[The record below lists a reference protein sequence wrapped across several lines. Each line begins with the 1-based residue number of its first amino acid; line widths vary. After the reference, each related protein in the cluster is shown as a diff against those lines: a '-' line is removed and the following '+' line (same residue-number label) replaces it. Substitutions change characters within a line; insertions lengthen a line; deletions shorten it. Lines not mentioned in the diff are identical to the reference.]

1 MNGFIIH
8 RSSFIVML
16 YYPRPLATLLEQL
29 EKLPGVGPKS
39 AQRLA
44 FHILRASRED
54 GQKLAQAIVNV
65 RAQIKPCA
73 RCGNFTDLELCDIC
87 TSPRRDA
94 TQLCVVAEPRELL
107 AVENS
112 GEFRGRYHV
121 LNGLLNPIEGVGPE
135 QLNINALVRRIS
147 AEGIQ
152 EVVLALSATVEGET
166 TANYLVN
173 ILKPRGVKLTQL
185 ARGLPFGG
193 DLDYADQITIA
204 GALRGRREI

>member
-1 MNGFIIH
+1 
-8 RSSFIVML
+8 ML

-87 TSPRRDA
+87 TSPRRDG

-147 AEGIQ
+147 TEGIQ